1 MKTLKLFAKFTVRTK
16 YEVKVQ
22 NLISLIRLINL
33 VNIISVILLN
43 RQKTFGTFSAKN
55 ESEEKRER
63 CCNNC
68 GLFISLFEQK

>member
-33 VNIISVILLN
+33 VNIINVILLD
-43 RQKTFGTFSAKN
+43 RQKAFGTFSAKIKKG
-55 ESEEKRER
+55 EEKKKE
-63 CCNNC
+63 
-68 GLFISLFEQK
+68 